1 MFYPKS
7 NSLFLGLLFIYRDVV
22 RNCGNPNTNEK
33 SMKKLTNRILII
45 SSGFLILTIGISY
58 FLYSFN
64 ESQYVGCATE
74 LPQDF
79 CGTEMP
85 KLSEKGKLGKIV
97 FAVNCA
103 ACHKPTKNMTGP
115 ALSVMLDTKKFPYP
129 NYIYDFVTK
138 EDSLL
143 KIKKYRT
150 EYINGEYNTEFNHN
164 FKMTTIEFNNLL
176 EYVSERSSIPK
187 ETSVM
192 TKGYGIGK
200 DLFKDDCTMCHKERG
215 IINTRYMKETLENV
229 GNNYFRAFITNQD
242 SLVNS
247 KDIYAIKVKE
257 EYNHMANAHNFK
269 YSEKEINGLVEYIKD
284 K

>member
-1 MFYPKS
+1 
-7 NSLFLGLLFIYRDVV
+7 
-22 RNCGNPNTNEK
+22 
-33 SMKKLTNRILII
+33 MKKLTNRILII

-58 FLYSFN
+58 FLFSFN
-64 ESQYVGCATE
+64 KNQYFVCATE
-74 LPQDF
+74 LPQGF

-85 KLSEKGKLGKIV
+85 QLSEKGKLGKKV

-115 ALSVMLDTKKFPYP
+115 ALAVMLDKKKFPYP

-150 EYINGEYNTEFNHN
+150 EFINSEYNSEFNHN
-164 FKMTTIEFNNLL
+164 FKLTTIEFNNLL
-176 EYVSERSSIPK
+176 EYVSERSSIK
-187 ETSVM
+187 NETSVM
-192 TKGYGIGK
+192 TKGFGIGK
-200 DLFKDDCTMCHKERG
+200 DLFKDDCNVCHKERG
-215 IINTRYMKETLENV
+215 IINTRYMKETIKDV
-229 GNNYFRAFITNQD
+229 GREYFRAFISNQD

-247 KDIYAIKVKE
+247 KDIYALKVKE
-257 EYNHMANAHNFK
+257 EYNYTANAHNFK
-269 YSEKEINGLVEYIKD
+269 YSEKEINGLIEYIKD